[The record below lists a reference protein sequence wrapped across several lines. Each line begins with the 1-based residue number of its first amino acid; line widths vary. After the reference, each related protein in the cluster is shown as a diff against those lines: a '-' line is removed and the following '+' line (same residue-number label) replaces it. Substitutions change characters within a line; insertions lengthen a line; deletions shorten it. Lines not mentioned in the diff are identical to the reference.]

1 MSRNQRATD
10 KQQDPQSAA
19 RRGAQR
25 DTQTA
30 APQAARLQRLPA
42 NTQAATSA
50 DVLALQGRVGNR
62 AVQNLLAT
70 RQVQARLEVGAV
82 DDPLERQADET
93 AQQVMRAPSADD
105 DKQPQPA
112 QGQLDEE

>member
-1 MSRNQRATD
+1 MSRNQRATA
-10 KQQDPQSAA
+10 KQQDPKSAA
-19 RRGAQR
+19 RRDA
-25 DTQTA
+25 QTA

-42 NTQAATSA
+42 NPQAALSA
-50 DVLALQGRVGNR
+50 EVLALQGRVGNR
-62 AVQNLLAT
+62 AVHNLLAT
-70 RQVQARLEVGAV
+70 RQVQAKLEVGAV
-82 DDPLERQADET
+82 DDPLERQADEA